1 MDSNKYLKKESLVSF
16 VINSVLSLLFIYLVF
31 YPVDSLPV
39 WGVDGLL
46 LDSMIQGFAIGLM
59 ASLVPILITSKRV
72 AGGKLNGLTMR
83 DNWLSRHC
91 IIASLLFALLSAL
104 ISLTIN
110 LGGFLL
116 LDISSISF
124 YSALILKVIFGGV
137 LGALV
142 TYKSLPIVKIKS

>member
-1 MDSNKYLKKESLVSF
+1 MESESYVKKESLLSF
-16 VINSVLSLLFIYLVF
+16 VINSVLSLLFLYLVF
-31 YPVDSLPV
+31 YPVENLPV

-59 ASLVPILITSKRV
+59 ASLVPTLITSKRV
-72 AGGKLNGLTMR
+72 AVGKLNGFKMR
-83 DNWLSRHC
+83 DNWLSRHY

-104 ISLTIN
+104 LSLMIN
-110 LGGFLL
+110 FGGFLL
-116 LDISSISF
+116 LDINSVSF
-124 YSALILKVIFGGV
+124 NSALLFKVIFGGV

>member
-1 MDSNKYLKKESLVSF
+1 MDSKKYLKKESLVSF
-16 VINSVLSLLFIYLVF
+16 LINSVLSLLFLYLVF
-31 YPVDSLPV
+31 YPIDSLPV

-59 ASLVPILITSKRV
+59 ASLVPTLITSKRV

-83 DNWLSRHC
+83 DNWRSRHY

-104 ISLTIN
+104 FSLAIN
-110 LGGFLL
+110 FGGFLL
-116 LDISSISF
+116 LDVNSISF
-124 YSALILKVIFGGV
+124 YSALVFKVLFGGV

-142 TYKSLPIVKIKS
+142 TYQSLTVLKE